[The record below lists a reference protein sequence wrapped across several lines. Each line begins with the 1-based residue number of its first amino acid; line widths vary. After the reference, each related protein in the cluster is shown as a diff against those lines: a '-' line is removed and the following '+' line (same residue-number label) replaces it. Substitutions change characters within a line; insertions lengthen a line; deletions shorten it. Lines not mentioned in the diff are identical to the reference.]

1 MKALRLPEE
10 LRPTLQK
17 PLGRLLKGP
26 TERIYSA
33 LLMEASSRM
42 SPRIIAVGDVV
53 VEDSLKHGVKLDLA
67 IVDYKTKRRGR
78 PLELA
83 VEFRRVV
90 KVVNPPGHLSLDAM
104 DVLKSLIEEGGGAL
118 MEVEGEEDLLTI
130 PSVLYAPLNSLVI
143 YGQPNEGVVLVV
155 VDESSKAFF
164 KGLLESFSLVE
175 L

>member
-1 MKALRLPEE
+1 
-10 LRPTLQK
+10 
-17 PLGRLLKGP
+17 
-26 TERIYSA
+26 
-33 LLMEASSRM
+33 M